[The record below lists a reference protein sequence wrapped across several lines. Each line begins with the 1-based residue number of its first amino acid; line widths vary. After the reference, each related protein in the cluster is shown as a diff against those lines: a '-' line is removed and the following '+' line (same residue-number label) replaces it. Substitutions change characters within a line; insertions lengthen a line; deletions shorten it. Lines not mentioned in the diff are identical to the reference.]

1 MGVSDGVKETDG
13 VLELE
18 GDLDNRDVTDG
29 EEKREGDLLA
39 VNDGVGVIR
48 WEICVGVTVGDTEIV
63 GEGVGVDEIVGVGER
78 DIDFDGEFVAEW
90 VGEGEEPKE
99 GELLRDLLAVNDE
112 EGVTLWT
119 GVVVGVTDKDAG
131 DIVGVIETDRE
142 GVPDC
147 D

>member
-1 MGVSDGVKETDG
+1 M
-13 VLELE
+13 
-18 GDLDNRDVTDG
+18 
-29 EEKREGDLLA
+29 
-39 VNDGVGVIR
+39 
-48 WEICVGVTVGDTEIV
+48 
-63 GEGVGVDEIVGVGER
+63 DEIVGVGER
-78 DIDFDGEFVAEW
+78 DIDFDGEFVTEW